1 VSPESDEL
9 DRLDGPAYSTVAR
22 AVPFNL
28 RSKVLGDNYL
38 AKLSGFGLKIEKQSA
53 RPHTAKVTKGKN
65 ESKKIDPKVVKM
77 GESSAC
83 GGNPYVF
90 DPDSIPAVS
99 VAETPLVVGAFS
111 VHPRVGIVGVGQTVG
126 VDVTFDPTGCDSV
139 RESLRFVISG
149 TDEGD
154 LHHQTAA
161 AFDITGDSC
170 FPSIMTED
178 IPGIFEELE
187 VVPSL
192 SLPSGGVDGEDCK
205 YTKLPVGKVVFAERE
220 RLMAWGP
227 VMCGASG
234 SKGVVERIRITNP
247 TKIDI
252 KVKFKILTVEEA
264 TELAAG
270 SGVKPGGKDKTPKKE
285 LKVPKG
291 GAVCAPSDCVF
302 SVQPEVWD
310 IPPHEHRYVSVY
322 FKPSEIKSY
331 RAVFA
336 AEVEDSVAISA
347 LTARRRPVPG
357 SGTSL
362 SFDLGGSGTMPCI
375 TVEEPTQRLPDG
387 SLLIDFNRV
396 HLDRTSSRTI
406 SLRNHGVV
414 PATCLFD
421 VTGPEGFLFDHR
433 DAALTIEPG
442 QKEDLTVSF
451 APKALAGPN
460 EAQLA
465 NVKVSVVN
473 NQYDQYLVKMK
484 AVAYECDAMI
494 DIDKAD
500 RDTDTDS
507 TNASQ
512 DEFTFSQI
520 NLAES
525 PGNVCSSAYTFV
537 LRSRST
543 HTLKFEFS
551 VPDGT
556 YVRYHFV
563 ASTLSMLQS
572 PVSPKVL
579 GAGTFLF
586 IRCRVR

>member
-1 VSPESDEL
+1 MTYVVCGVSPDNDEL

-28 RSKVLGDNYL
+28 RSKILGENYL
-38 AKLSGFGLKIEKQSA
+38 AKLSGFGLKIEK
-53 RPHTAKVTKGKN
+53 RPPTAKVSKGKT
-65 ESKKIDPKVVKM
+65 ESRKTDQKVVKM
-77 GESSAC
+77 GESVTC

-90 DPDSIPAVS
+90 DPDSIPTVT
-99 VAETPLVVGAFS
+99 VTETPLMVGAFS
-111 VHPRVGIVGVGQTVG
+111 VHPRMGIVGVGQVVG
-126 VDVTFDPTGCDSV
+126 VDITFDPTGCDSV
-139 RESLRFVISG
+139 RERLRFVISG

-154 LHHQTAA
+154 PLHQTAA
-161 AFDITGDSC
+161 AFDVTGDSC

-178 IPGIFEELE
+178 ISSIFEELE

-192 SLPSGGVDGEDCK
+192 SLPSGGVDGEDSK
-205 YTKLPVGKVVFAERE
+205 YSKLPVGKVVYAERE

-227 VMCGASG
+227 VMCGTLG

-247 TKIDI
+247 TKIDV
-252 KVKFKILTVEEA
+252 KVKFKILTIEEA

-270 SGVKPGGKDKTPKKE
+270 SGVKPGGKDKTPKKD
-285 LKVPKG
+285 LKVSKG
-291 GAVCAPSDCVF
+291 STVCAPSDCVF

-322 FKPSEIKSY
+322 FKPCEIKSY

-336 AEVEDSVAISA
+336 ADVEDCVAILA
-347 LTARRRPVPG
+347 LTAKRKPVPG

-375 TVEEPTQRLPDG
+375 TIEEPTQRLPDG
-387 SLLIDFNRV
+387 SLLIDFNKV
-396 HLDRTSSRTI
+396 HLDRTSSRLIT
-406 SLRNHGVV
+406 LRNHGVM
-414 PATCLFD
+414 PATCVFD
-421 VTGPEGFLFDHR
+421 VTGPEGFLFGHR
-433 DAALTIEPG
+433 DEALTIEPG

-451 APKALAGPN
+451 APKAMAGLN

-465 NVKVSVVN
+465 SVKVSVVN
-473 NQYDQYLVKMK
+473 NQYDQYHVKLK
-484 AVAYECDAMI
+484 AIAYECDAMI
-494 DIDKAD
+494 DIDRGDK
-500 RDTDTDS
+500 DTDKDTDC
-507 TNASQ
+507 TAASQ
-512 DEFTFSQI
+512 DEFSFPQI

-525 PGNVCSSAYTFV
+525 PGNVCSSTYTFV

-556 YVRYHFV
+556 YVQCYISP
-563 ASTLSMLQS
+563 AILSVFSVKPQI
-572 PVSPKVL
+572 P
-579 GAGTFLF
+579 
-586 IRCRVR
+586 I